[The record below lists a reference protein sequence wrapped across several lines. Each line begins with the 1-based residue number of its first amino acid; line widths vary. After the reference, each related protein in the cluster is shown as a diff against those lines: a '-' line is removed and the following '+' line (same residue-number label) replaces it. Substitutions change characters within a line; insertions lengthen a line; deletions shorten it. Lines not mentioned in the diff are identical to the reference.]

1 MRLKSK
7 QIIQRKREGGATQ
20 ADMAE
25 VMQRMADLKV
35 RGTTAAAGY
44 LVFSVIDFIQHARIN
59 TPTYEAATHRFRAMD
74 QLTDEEIRRPHIVMI
89 KLPRGNSTY
98 QTPCMSLVGLQLLFM
113 WLHNKVEP
121 EFRRVFED
129 IITQFMTANA

>member
-1 MRLKSK
+1 MDVVVTVVTQQEVDRLK
-7 QIIQRKREGGATQ
+7 
-20 ADMAE
+20 
-25 VMQRMADLKV
+25 QRMADLKV
-35 RGTTAAAGY
+35 RGTYCPAGY

-59 TPTYEAATHRFRAMD
+59 TPTYEAATCWFRG
-74 QLTDEEIRRPHIVMI
+74 LIIRHEAVRHEVVMM

-98 QTPCMSLVGLQLLFM
+98 RTPSTTLRGLQTLLM
-113 WLHNKVEP
+113 LMGTKVEP

>member
-1 MRLKSK
+1 MS
-7 QIIQRKREGGATQ
+7 
-20 ADMAE
+20 E

-59 TPTYEAATHRFRAMD
+59 TPTYEAATLWFRDLMAD
-74 QLTDEEIRRPHIVMI
+74 KSPEVVMI

-98 QTPCMSLVGLQLLFM
+98 RTPSTTLRGLQTLLM
-113 WLHNKVEP
+113 LMGTKVEP